1 MQEGEESVATVSIR
15 SVPLS
20 SGERI
25 PVLGQGTWEMGEDPG
40 SRSEELA
47 TLRLGL
53 DLGLTLIDT
62 AEIYGAGTAEKL
74 VGEAIEGRRDEVFLV
89 GKAPPSRVTSHSVK
103 EACDASLKRLR
114 TDRLDLYLL
123 HWRAASPLEDW
134 VGACEALLQAGKIR
148 YWGVSNFD
156 AVDLAA
162 VVTVAG
168 GEKVETDQV
177 LYNLAQREIEFEL
190 LPWCRDLGLPVMA
203 YSPIDRGSLV
213 ANDIVVELAEK
224 HGVATAQ
231 VALAWVLRQDDV
243 CAIPKAS
250 IREHVRENRGALDLE
265 LDRDDLKALD
275 EAFPPPTRP
284 APLPM
289 Y

>member
-1 MQEGEESVATVSIR
+1 MVSIR
-15 SVPLS
+15 SLPLP

-25 PVLGQGTWEMGEDPG
+25 PVLGQGTWEIGEDPG
-40 SRSEELA
+40 SRAEELA
-47 TLRLGL
+47 ALRLGL

-62 AEIYGAGTAEKL
+62 AEIYGDGAAEEL

-89 GKAPPSRVTSHSVK
+89 GKASPSRVTSHSVK
-103 EACDASLKRLR
+103 EACDKSLKRLR

-123 HWRAASPLEDW
+123 HWRAAAPVEDW
-134 VGACEALLQAGKIR
+134 VRACEALVEAGKIR
-148 YWGVSNFD
+148 HWGVSNFD

-162 VVTVAG
+162 VVSLAG

-177 LYNLAQREIEFEL
+177 LYNLAHREIEFEL
-190 LPWCRDLGLPVMA
+190 LPWCRDWGLPVMA

-213 ANDIVVELAEK
+213 ANDIVVAIAEK

-231 VALAWVLRQDDV
+231 VALAWVLRQEDV

-265 LDRDDLKALD
+265 LDRDDLEALD

-284 APLPM
+284 VPLPI

>member
-1 MQEGEESVATVSIR
+1 MAGIR
-15 SVPLS
+15 SLALP

-25 PVLGQGTWEMGEDPG
+25 PVLGQGTWEMGEDPA

-47 TLRLGL
+47 ALRLGL

-62 AEIYGAGTAEKL
+62 AEIYGAGAAEEL
-74 VGEAIEGRRDEVFLV
+74 VAEAIEGRRDEVFLV

-103 EACDASLKRLR
+103 EACDKSLKRLR

-123 HWRAASPLEDW
+123 HWRAAAPLEDW
-134 VGACEALLQAGKIR
+134 VSACEALVEAGKIR
-148 YWGVSNFD
+148 HWGVSNFD
-156 AVDLAA
+156 AVDLAEI
-162 VVTVAG
+162 VTLAG

-177 LYNLAQREIEFEL
+177 LYNLAHREIEFEL
-190 LPWCRDLGLPVMA
+190 LPWCRDRGLLVMA

-213 ANDIVVELAEK
+213 SNDIVVAIAEK
-224 HGVATAQ
+224 HRAATAQ
-231 VALAWVLRQDDV
+231 VALAWVLRHDDV

-275 EAFPPPTRP
+275 EAFPAPSRP
-284 APLPM
+284 VPLPI